1 MEKGKK
7 TYFWGMF
14 GFFPKMRTFMKNSAS
29 SVFDP
34 WDPTTSCEISEKSYK
49 TLYLLRSKFNYHV
62 LEVKHRFQKKFFR
75 IVLADKCYVSLISDR
90 FLVRSVTIRH
100 VLQSN
105 GNGNVVG
112 STRFLFSFGA
122 IRYDNKDCLHVI
134 HINFS
139 IKSIDSY

>member
-14 GFFPKMRTFMKNSAS
+14 GFFPKMRTFMKNLAS

-34 WDPTTSCEISEKSYK
+34 WDPITSCEISEKSYK
-49 TLYLLRSKFNYHV
+49 TVYLLRSKFNYHV
-62 LEVKHRFQKKFFR
+62 LEASFPKKNFSNSACRQILCFPYIGSLFGSFRNDPSRFAVQWKR
-75 IVLADKCYVSLISDR
+75 KCCWIDL
-90 FLVRSVTIRH
+90 
-100 VLQSN
+100 
-105 GNGNVVG
+105 
-112 STRFLFSFGA
+112 TRFLFSFGA

>member
-1 MEKGKK
+1 
-7 TYFWGMF
+7 MF

-34 WDPTTSCEISEKSYK
+34 WDPITSCEISEKSYK

-62 LEVKHRFQKKFFR
+62 LEVKHRFQMKFFR
-75 IVLADKCYVSLISDR
+75 IVLADKYYVSLISDH
-90 FLVRSVTIRH
+90 FLVRSVTIHH
-100 VLQSN
+100 VLLSN

-112 STRFLFSFGA
+112 SIWHVLFSFGA

>member
-1 MEKGKK
+1 
-7 TYFWGMF
+7 MF
-14 GFFPKMRTFMKNSAS
+14 GFFLKMRTFMKNSAS

-34 WDPTTSCEISEKSYK
+34 LDPITSCEISEKSYK

-112 STRFLFSFGA
+112 SIRHVFCFHLE
-122 IRYDNKDCLHVI
+122 RYDMI
-134 HINFS
+134 
-139 IKSIDSY
+139 IKIAYTSYILTFPSNQ

>member
-34 WDPTTSCEISEKSYK
+34 WDPITSCEISKKSDK

-112 STRFLFSFGA
+112 SIRHDFCFHLE
-122 IRYDNKDCLHVI
+122 RYDMI
-134 HINFS
+134 
-139 IKSIDSY
+139 IKSAYTSYILTFPSNQ